1 MERPPKKY
9 VCEKCGYL
17 GDTAEHEGC
26 DYLACSTGEQLYID
40 HLERELALLKAS
52 LAWTTGEQLCIDQLE
67 RELALLKA
75 SPASA
80 PEGFTMSEPT
90 ILPDGSG
97 FGTMSFPLPKDRW
110 IYKERE
116 YEDGAIEPNDLP
128 VPILTHSF
136 RRQVIAA
143 IRYAVRSATN
153 CGKEDDFDPDAL
165 VQNAVYALCG
175 PYGKAAPTPPVSES
189 VDPVM
194 TKEELI
200 AAAESIGMRFPG
212 ASIPPVSEDRWLP
225 IETAPKDEFVLLAG
239 PSGYTTIETVF
250 STGRMCSDYH
260 VGRWIDHANDD
271 LTDWGFEPTHWRPLP
286 KAPTMQED
294 KP

>member
-1 MERPPKKY
+1 MEQREIDNMLLSMIQKHFPSLPLSDEYTDWGKW
-9 VCEKCGYL
+9 L
-17 GDTAEHEGC
+17 GFARAVYEVG
-26 DYLACSTGEQLYID
+26 
-40 HLERELALLKAS
+40 R
-52 LAWTTGEQLCIDQLE
+52 
-67 RELALLKA
+67 A
-75 SPASA
+75 SPASV

-97 FGTMSFPLPKDRW
+97 FGTMSFPLPKDHW

-128 VPILTHSF
+128 APILTHSF

-153 CGKEDDFDPDAL
+153 CGKEDVDPDAL

-175 PYGKAAPTPPVSES
+175 PYGKAAPTPPS
-189 VDPVM
+189 
-194 TKEELI
+194 T
-200 AAAESIGMRFPG
+200 
-212 ASIPPVSEDRWLP
+212 EDRWLP
-225 IETAPKDEFVLLAG
+225 IETAPKDKFVLLAG
-239 PSGYTTIETVF
+239 PSGYTTIEIVYA
-250 STGRMCSDYH
+250 TGRMCSDYH

-271 LTDWGFEPTHWRPLP
+271 LTDWGFEPTHWMPLP